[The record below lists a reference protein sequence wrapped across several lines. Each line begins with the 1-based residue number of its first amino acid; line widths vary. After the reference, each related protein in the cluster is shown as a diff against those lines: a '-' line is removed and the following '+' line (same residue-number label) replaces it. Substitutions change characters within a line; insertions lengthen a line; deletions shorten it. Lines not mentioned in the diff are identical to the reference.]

1 MTVLQDSILPI
12 AIAVVLPLLLTYL
25 STRYLIKTLTKKG
38 WVVMDY
44 HKPDKPNV
52 PRPGGPAIIIGLF
65 ASEIVLFTISLDNG
79 VLAIAGAT
87 LVGFTVG
94 IIDDLRTLSGTLKP
108 LLMMSGSLPILLLG
122 TYSPH
127 FTFPI
132 FGAAR
137 VSLVYPI
144 LVFFA
149 IAITANTVNTI
160 DVLNGAVSGFVMIAT
175 LPIVFA
181 LLLKQQFIIAAVAI
195 ILVSTAAGFFIHHR
209 FPSKIFPGDS
219 GTLGLGAMY
228 GAIAIVGGVELVGVI
243 AILPAVMNSFFYLSS
258 VRRFTEHRK
267 IRIRPTVVLDDGRLV
282 AERNPKA
289 PITLVRLIVADEPLG
304 EKEIVN
310 NILMLTAFSSLL
322 AAIIA
327 ALTWLHF

>member
-1 MTVLQDSILPI
+1 M
-12 AIAVVLPLLLTYL
+12 AIAAVLPFLLTYL
-25 STRYLIKTLTKKG
+25 FTRYLIGVLTKKG
-38 WVVMDY
+38 WVAMDY

-52 PRPGGPAIIIGLF
+52 PRPGGPAIIIGLLV
-65 ASEIVLFTISLDNG
+65 SEIVLFTISLDNG
-79 VLAIAGAT
+79 VLAIAGAA
-87 LVGFTVG
+87 LVGFIVG

-108 LLMMSGSLPILLLG
+108 LLMIFGSLPILLLG
-122 TYSPH
+122 TYSPY

-137 VSLVYPI
+137 IFLIYPVLV
-144 LVFFA
+144 LFA

-181 LLLKQQFIIAAVAI
+181 LLLKQHFILAAAAI

-209 FPSKIFPGDS
+209 FPSRIFPGDS
-219 GTLGLGAMY
+219 GTLALGAMY

-258 VRRFTEHRK
+258 VRKFTEHRK
-267 IRIRPTVVLDDGRLV
+267 IRVRPTVVLDDGRLV
-282 AERNPKA
+282 AERNPEA
-289 PITLVRLIVADEPLG
+289 PITLVRLIVAEEPLG

-310 NILMLTAFSSLL
+310 KIFILTAFSSLL
-322 AAIIA
+322 AAIVA
-327 ALTWLHF
+327 ALTWLRF

>member
-1 MTVLQDSILPI
+1 MTVLQDFILPI
-12 AIAVVLPLLLTYL
+12 TIAAVLPFLLTYL

-52 PRPGGPAIIIGLF
+52 PRPGGPAIIIGLLV
-65 ASEIVLFTISLDNG
+65 SEIVLFAISSDNG

-87 LVGFTVG
+87 LVGFIVG
-94 IIDDLRTLSGTLKP
+94 IIDDLRTLSGILKP
-108 LLMMSGSLPILLLG
+108 LLMIFGSIPILLLG

-137 VSLVYPI
+137 IFLIYPI
-144 LVFFA
+144 LVLFA

-160 DVLNGAVSGFVMIAT
+160 DVLNGAVSGFVMIVT
-175 LPIVFA
+175 LPVVFA
-181 LLLKQQFIIAAVAI
+181 LLLKEQFILAAAAI

-219 GTLGLGAMY
+219 GTLALGAMY

-267 IRIRPTVVLDDGRLV
+267 IKIRPTVVLDDGRLV

-310 NILMLTAFSSLL
+310 NILILTVFSSLL
-322 AAIIA
+322 AAIVA